1 MAVNREVVRNTPILK
16 KFIDI
21 TVLIAKND
29 KPFTINAIKA
39 SLVHIKAKLLV
50 VVEVLLNAL
59 SKF

>member
-1 MAVNREVVRNTPILK
+1 MAIHREVIRNTPVLK

-29 KPFTINAIKA
+29 KPITINAIKA
-39 SLVHIKAKLLV
+39 SLIHVKAKLLV
-50 VVEVLLNAL
+50 VVEVLLNTL